1 MTGLTIDELK
11 YFKELVDRDIESS
24 EAMME
29 EECCD
34 FTNVF
39 IMNFYALRASALSK
53 LNVIIGEEQLS

>member
-1 MTGLTIDELK
+1 MTGLTIEELK

-29 EECCD
+29 EECFD

-39 IMNFYALRASALSK
+39 IMDFYALRASALSK
-53 LNVIIGEEQLS
+53 LNVIIGKE